1 MHNIGN
7 LETASGNLQ
16 DAMKYLE
23 KAQLIAA
30 NSNSNSTLAKIYL
43 GISRIHYLHYQFE
56 PARKWLIQAELL
68 VTRSTGADKGF
79 MDL

>member
-1 MHNIGN
+1 MLNIGN

-16 DAMKYLE
+16 DAMEYLE
-23 KAQLIAA
+23 KAKLIEDS
-30 NSNSNSTLAKIYL
+30 SNSDSTLTKIYL
-43 GISRIHYLHYQFE
+43 GISRIYYLQYQFE
-56 PARKWLIQAELL
+56 PARNWLIQAELL